1 VKEPLLF
8 LHLRARSLR
17 FWSHLG
23 LLQRFCSQV
32 FPSPEIHSRGI
43 SVQSFPFYER
53 LCSSMYIGMV
63 VRLSCISCST
73 RAIFL
78 TVTSEICIRILVF
91 DLKVFMSLAML

>member
-1 VKEPLLF
+1 VKRAVIVFASACTLLAV
-8 LHLRARSLR
+8 LVAPR
-17 FWSHLG
+17 

-32 FPSPEIHSRGI
+32 FPLARDTQSRYL
-43 SVQSFPFYER
+43 STVLPFYER
-53 LCSSMYIGMV
+53 AVFLNVYRDG
-63 VRLSCISCST
+63 RTLSCISCST